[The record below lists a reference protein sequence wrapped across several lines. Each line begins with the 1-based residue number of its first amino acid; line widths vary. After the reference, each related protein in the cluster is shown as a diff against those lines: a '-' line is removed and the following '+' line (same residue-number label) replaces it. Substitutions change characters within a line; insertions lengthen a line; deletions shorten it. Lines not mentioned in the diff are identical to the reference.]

1 MLEKDI
7 ERRMCNAFR
16 AKGAMPLKM
25 EAIVAGLPDRL
36 VVLPGGRVVWVELKT
51 ETGRLRPVQ
60 EIMIRRLRSM
70 GHTVF
75 VPHGLEEALA
85 VVEEVMP
92 DEVHPE

>member
-7 ERRMCNAFR
+7 ERRMCEALR
-16 AKGAMPLKM
+16 RRGAWAVKQ
-25 EAIVAGLPDRL
+25 EGTVAGLPDRL

-70 GHTVF
+70 GHTVY

-92 DEVHPE
+92 